1 MIDSSRLLTD
11 LKKQLKLLETD
22 LRARS
27 EEPGLPWAQSLRDE
41 YERALGRERTALS
54 WSEWRDGEVT
64 LAAVAWIIA
73 GTFIR
78 FAEDNNLL
86 AGARNDDIAL
96 ALPWI
101 TGVGESLDRAVENQ
115 SAFFAAQPQLN
126 GRDWLQ
132 SAFRVLASLPAG
144 RALVDPHHN
153 LVWTVEISATA
164 ADQLI
169 AFWRETGSDETLVHD
184 FTDSALDTR
193 FLGDLYQDLSDHAKK
208 TYALLQTP
216 VFVEEFILDHTLTPA
231 LAEFGL
237 DGLKLIDPTCGSGH
251 FLLGAFERLD
261 EAWKAHAPAL
271 DARTRVQKALDSI
284 HGVDLNPFAV
294 AIARFRL
301 TIAALKASGETTLV
315 AAPAFHY
322 KLAVGDSLLRWQA
335 SAATLEIGDEEETF
349 AYSGEDIREYAGIL
363 EPGQYHVVV
372 GNPPYIQVKDKA
384 LNQAYRELY
393 STCAGKYALSVP
405 FMELFFELARRGDD
419 AGGAG
424 YVGKITSNSFMK
436 REFGKK
442 LIEKFLSGVYTGKG
456 HIDLTAV
463 VDTSGAYIPGHG
475 TPTVILFG
483 RPRKPVSSTVRAAL
497 GVRGEPGQPADP
509 ANGLVWRDIVDH
521 LDEPGYSGTYTTIT
535 DLERTTLAHHPWS
548 LSGGGAGELKATI
561 DSCRISTPGSLAFRL
576 GVFGI
581 TAADDAFIT
590 TINQAKR
597 FNEPAGFRTIVVG
610 DIVRDYNLVDA
621 QPTFFPYDHRHEL
634 LPLDTF
640 PRVARQMWALRNEL
654 GNRATFSKQTYFKE
668 GRPWYEWHQL
678 PKDDGA
684 HEWAITYA
692 FVATHNHFALDRG
705 NKVFGRTAPIIKLP
719 AGATENDHID
729 LLGILNS
736 STACFWLKQVSHN
749 KGGPGGGSSKD
760 EKWRDFYEFTST
772 KLAEFPLPAVFPT
785 AQAQLLDELSEALH
799 AASPSAVLQRLFE
812 GTGAQ
817 PTSEALK
824 DAERLWMSVRARMVF
839 EQEELDWGVYSLYGL
854 TSQNALATSEVED
867 ERRLP
872 LGARSFEVAL
882 ARGVAAGDVKTRWFS
897 DFCEVERTDIP
908 LDWPEE
914 YRMLVSNRLQEIESN
929 GAIRLLESPDFK
941 RTWQT
946 DSWEKQLASAARDLA
961 LDQLEQRE
969 YWLDAQGRPVPRS
982 AAQLADRAR
991 NDATLRSALEILA
1004 GTPHI
1009 DLQQAITALLAAESV
1024 PSLAAQRYKPS
1035 GLTKFRDWQRV
1046 WELQRAEDRGEQVAI
1061 PVPPKYA
1068 PGDFQK
1074 TTYWKARGKLDVPKE
1089 RFIAYPGALL
1099 VNDDSPIYG
1108 WAGWDHAAQG
1118 LALAVLVGEMA
1129 AGGATSAQLT
1139 PLLASMVEL
1148 EPWLEQWYAE
1158 IDPAFGQSPAAA
1170 ISGTLDMQL
1179 ARHSLTRDDVT
1190 RWSPPPS
1197 TRGRVRTA
1205 APAPTLIDSEESL

>member
-1 MIDSSRLLTD
+1 MIDSSRLLAD

-54 WSEWRDGEVT
+54 WSEWREGEVT

-86 AGARNDDIAL
+86 ARARANDIAV

-101 TGVGESLDRAVENQ
+101 AGVGESLDRAVENQ

-153 LVWTVEISATA
+153 LVWTVEISAAA

-169 AFWRETGSDETLVHD
+169 AFWRETGSDGTLVHD

-384 LNQAYRELY
+384 LSAAYRRNYL
-393 STCAGKYALSVP
+393 TCYRQYALSVP
-405 FMELFFELARRGDD
+405 FMELFFELARRVEGVS
-419 AGGAG
+419 GAG
-424 YVGKITSNSFMK
+424 YIGQITSNSFMK
-436 REFGKK
+436 RDFGTK
-442 LIEKFLSGVYTGKG
+442 LIERFLSG
-456 HIDLTAV
+456 IDTVRSPVELSSV
-463 VDTSGAYIPGHG
+463 IDTSGAYIPGHG
-475 TPTVILFG
+475 TPTVVIFG
-483 RPRKPVSSTVRAAL
+483 RRRRPSQTKVRAVL
-497 GVRGEPGQPADP
+497 GMSGEPKQPADP
-509 ANGLVWRDIVDH
+509 AKGLVWREIVEH
-521 LDEPGYSGTYTTIT
+521 LDQPGYNGAFVSVT
-535 DLERTTLAHHPWS
+535 DLDRSVLSTHPWS
-548 LSGGGAGELKATI
+548 LSGGGANVLMELITAMPGRLKELHPEIGRTTHTGLDEAFYRPRGYAARHGIEDALPVVLGEDVRDFALDVETETLFPYSQIESDAGTPI
-561 DSCRISTPGSLAFRL
+561 DPGSELLRDLWRFRTPLRRRVDFGSTPEQRGLRWFDHSM
-576 GVFGI
+576 
-581 TAADDAFIT
+581 
-590 TINQAKR
+590 
-597 FNEPAGFRTIVVG
+597 
-610 DIVRDYNLVDA
+610 
-621 QPTFFPYDHRHEL
+621 FFPSRFKKRNSI
-634 LPLDTF
+634 TF
-640 PRVARQMWALRNEL
+640 
-654 GNRATFSKQTYFKE
+654 
-668 GRPWYEWHQL
+668 
-678 PKDDGA
+678 
-684 HEWAITYA
+684 A
-692 FVATHNHFALDRG
+692 FVATHNHFVLDRG
-705 NKVFGRTAPIIKLP
+705 GKVFKQSAPVIKLP
-719 AGATENDHID
+719 AGATEDDHFD

-736 STACFWLKQVSHN
+736 STACFWLKQVSYP
-749 KGGPGGGSSKD
+749 KGGDPVGDSGARVSAEAWSD
-760 EKWRDFYEFTST
+760 RYEFTST
-772 KLAEFPLPAVFPT
+772 KLEEYPLPAKLPR
-785 AQAQLLDELSEALH
+785 ELARSIDAGANQFHL
-799 AASPSAVLQRLFE
+799 AGPSALLATRTVELGQLE
-812 GTGAQ
+812 V
-817 PTSEALK
+817 
-824 DAERLWMSVRARMVF
+824 AERRWRLLRDQMVF
-839 EQEELDWGVYSLYGL
+839 LQEELDWETYSLYGL
-854 TSQNALATSEVED
+854 IDVSLTWAGDPIGLRPEERAFEITLGRAAADGSVSTAWFDRHGRTPVD
-867 ERRLP
+867 EFPPHWSDDYRDLVQRRL
-872 LGARSFEVAL
+872 
-882 ARGVAAGDVKTRWFS
+882 DVMS
-897 DFCEVERTDIP
+897 ANP
-908 LDWPEE
+908 
-914 YRMLVSNRLQEIESN
+914 Q
-929 GAIRLLESPDFK
+929 IRLLEQPEYK
-941 RTWQT
+941 RRWATQ
-946 DSWEKQLASAARDLA
+946 SWESQLAEAARDLA
-961 LDQLEQRE
+961 LNQLEQRE
-969 YWLDAQGRPVPRS
+969 YWLDPQGRPVPRS
-982 AAQLADRAR
+982 TAQLADLAR
-991 NDATLRSALEILA
+991 NDATLRSALEILT

-1009 DLQQAITALLAAESV
+1009 DLQQAITSLLAAESV

-1089 RFIAYPGALL
+1089 RFIAYPGALR

-1108 WAGWDHAAQG
+1108 WAGCDHAAQG

-1129 AGGATSAQLT
+1129 GGGATSAQLT

-1158 IDPAFGQSPAAA
+1158 IDPTFGQSPAAA
-1170 ISGTLDMQL
+1170 ISGALDMQL
-1179 ARHSLTRDDVT
+1179 ARHSLTREDVT
-1190 RWSPPPS
+1190 RWSPPPP
-1197 TRGRVRTA
+1197 TRGHARTA

>member
-54 WSEWRDGEVT
+54 WSEWREGEVT

-86 AGARNDDIAL
+86 AGARNDDIAV

-101 TGVGESLDRAVENQ
+101 AGVGESLDRAVENQ

-153 LVWTVEISATA
+153 LVWTVEISAPA

-169 AFWRETGSDETLVHD
+169 AFWRETGTDGILVHD
-184 FTDSALDTR
+184 FTDPALDTR

-301 TIAALKASGETTLV
+301 TIAALKASGEATLV

-335 SAATLEIGDEEETF
+335 SDVTLDLGDEEETF
-349 AYSGEDIREYAGIL
+349 AYAGEDVREYAGIL

-384 LNQAYRELY
+384 LNRAYRERY
-393 STCAGKYALSVP
+393 STCAGSYVLSVP
-405 FMELFFELARRGDD
+405 FMELFFELARRADD

-442 LIEKFLSGVYTGKG
+442 LIERFLSGAYNGTG
-456 HIDLTAV
+456 HIDLTTV
-463 VDTSGAYIPGHG
+463 VDTSGAYIPGHT

-483 RPRKPVSSTVRAAL
+483 RPRKPVSATVRAAL
-497 GVRGEPGQPADP
+497 GVRGGPGQDPDP

-521 LDEPGYSGTYTTIT
+521 LDRPGYNGAFISVV
-535 DLERTTLAHHPWS
+535 DLDRSVLSIHPWS
-548 LSGGGAGELKATI
+548 LSGGGANALFEMITAGPRRLQDLSTEIGRTTHTGLDEAFYRPKGYATRHSIEDALPVVLGVEVRDFAI
-561 DSCRISTPGSLAFRL
+561 DAKTETLFPYSQIPSEAGRPIDPSSNFMRDLWRFRTPLRRRVDFGSTPEERGLRWFDHSM
-576 GVFGI
+576 
-581 TAADDAFIT
+581 
-590 TINQAKR
+590 
-597 FNEPAGFRTIVVG
+597 
-610 DIVRDYNLVDA
+610 
-621 QPTFFPYDHRHEL
+621 FFPSR
-634 LPLDTF
+634 
-640 PRVARQMWALRNEL
+640 
-654 GNRATFSKQTYFKE
+654 FKE
-668 GRPWYEWHQL
+668 RVS
-678 PKDDGA
+678 
-684 HEWAITYA
+684 IA
-692 FVATHNHFALDRG
+692 FAEVATHNHFVLDRG
-705 NKVFGRTAPIIKLP
+705 SKVFKQTAPVIKL
-719 AGATENDHID
+719 AVSVTDDVHFA
-729 LLGILNS
+729 LLGVLNS
-736 STACFWLKQVSHN
+736 SVACFWLKQVCQK
-749 KGGPGGGSSKD
+749 KGGDADQP
-760 EKWRDFYEFTST
+760 WARTFQFNST
-772 KLAEFPLPAVFPT
+772 NVQKLPLPERTPIRLAVLLDNLVNRQADASPESVLRRWAAGLNRPDEPSEGLRDLLDR
-785 AQAQLLDELSEALH
+785 AQAEWQICLGE
-799 AASPSAVLQRLFE
+799 
-812 GTGAQ
+812 
-817 PTSEALK
+817 
-824 DAERLWMSVRARMVF
+824 MVF
-839 EQEELDWGVYSLYGL
+839 LQEELDWEMYREYGL
-854 TSQNALATSEVED
+854 LEANLNFDGPPVAIKSAQRAFAILLARRLENDEESSTWFTESTHQFSPELSVPASWPNAYAKVVQARMDTVAGSAEICLLERPEYKRRWASLSWATKVNEAARALAVD
-867 ERRLP
+867 R
-872 LGARSFEVAL
+872 
-882 ARGVAAGDVKTRWFS
+882 
-897 DFCEVERTDIP
+897 
-908 LDWPEE
+908 
-914 YRMLVSNRLQEIESN
+914 
-929 GAIRLLESPDFK
+929 LES
-941 RTWQT
+941 Q
-946 DSWEKQLASAARDLA
+946 
-961 LDQLEQRE
+961 E
-969 YWLDAQGRPVPRS
+969 YWHDSQGRPVARS
-982 AAQLADRAR
+982 IGQLSDLAR
-991 NDATLRSALEILA
+991 NDGALRGSLEILA
-1004 GTPHI
+1004 GSPHI
-1009 DLQQAITALLAAESV
+1009 DLQAAISALLCAESV
-1024 PSLAAQRYKPS
+1024 PYLAAQRYTVS
-1035 GLTKFRDWQRV
+1035 GVVKFREWQQV
-1046 WELQRAEDRGEQVAI
+1046 WELQRAEDRGELVNI

-1068 PGDFQK
+1068 PEDFQK

-1089 RFIAYPGALL
+1089 RFIAYPGA
-1099 VNDDSPIYG
+1099 VRVMDDTPIYG

-1118 LALAVLVGEMA
+1118 LALAVLVGEMVG
-1129 AGGATSAQLT
+1129 GGATAEQLT

-1148 EPWLEQWYAE
+1148 EPWLEQWHAE

-1170 ISGTLDMQL
+1170 ISGALDMRL

-1197 TRGRVRTA
+1197 TRGRARTA